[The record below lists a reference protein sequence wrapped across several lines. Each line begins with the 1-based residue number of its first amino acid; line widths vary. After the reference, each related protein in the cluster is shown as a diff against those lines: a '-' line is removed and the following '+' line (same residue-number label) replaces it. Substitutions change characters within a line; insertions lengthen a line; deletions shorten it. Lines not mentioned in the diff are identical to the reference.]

1 MNTPHISVI
10 VAVYNVQ
17 KTLRQCLE
25 SLVNQTLKEIEII
38 CVNDGSTD
46 LSNEIIAEYAE
57 KDCRVKMIDLGRNC
71 GTSVARKQGVM
82 AASGKYIMFCDSDDE
97 YYPNAC
103 EVVWRE
109 MEKDPVDIL
118 HFASK
123 ICAFPNAKVDL
134 KGLKKVLQPV
144 LQKVEGDLCKKC
156 LQEEKWGFT
165 LWNKAYNA
173 EICKKAF
180 GHVCNEYIVVSE
192 DLYVTF
198 LILYFSKTYRGI
210 SSRLYLYRAGEGITV
225 WNSQVDFE
233 KFKKLCTETKLIPC
247 IKQFLDSVNA
257 EKKYYTVYK
266 KLCNRILEN
275 RIYQWMHIL
284 SAEDSWKGYQLLTEK
299 LTVPA
304 VVGELERVSC
314 GKFDEVVK
322 RLTANNTMVRGGRPV
337 KRIGAYYHR
346 IRNGGAEKI
355 TTELL
360 FIWKQLGYEVSLI
373 TDEPEAA
380 DDYPVPE
387 GTKRIVIRDFRKS
400 LNGTFAK
407 RAKEWKYIIEKNN
420 LDTIV
425 YHDATSPTLL
435 WDLCSVKGEHCN
447 FFVVAHSMFA
457 GITWYDPERAT
468 LMPDVYKMVDGVA
481 VLSDTDAKFW
491 SNYCPAYYIPNPISL
506 TAPET
511 VSTLKSKNI
520 LWVGRLSPEKQ
531 PEDMIKI
538 FSLVKR
544 QVPDATLTMLGSAD
558 IDWME
563 DNLQQMVDDM
573 RLSDSVEFVDFTLDV
588 ERYYQEAAV
597 FAFTSKCESFSM
609 VLAESK
615 NYGLPIVMYSLPNL
629 ELIKDG
635 KGVYEISQNNVVKF
649 SNTLISLLQDEV
661 LRREEGAKSRES
673 IEEFVKNDIC
683 ERWGEAFQKLSVPL
697 QYGDQSMTLVLDLL
711 LSGLHEGILK
721 LRGQQF
727 YSSAGIAVHGEACG
741 RHEEVLNRHE
751 EVVNRHEEVVNRHEE
766 VVNRHEEVVNRHED
780 AINHQWGIQ
789 KWHEDRISALEQR
802 TFKGMLKKVFRK
814 LFKK

>member
-1 MNTPHISVI
+1 MNTPKISII
-10 VAVYNVQ
+10 VPVYNVER
-17 KTLRQCLE
+17 TLRYCLD
-25 SLVNQTLKEIEII
+25 SLVSQTLKEIEII

-46 LSNEIIAEYAE
+46 SSNDILEEYAK
-57 KDCRVKMIDLGRNC
+57 KDSRVIPISLNKNSGI
-71 GTSVARKQGVM
+71 TVARKE
-82 AASGKYIMFCDSDDE
+82 AASHSKGKYIMICDSDDA
-97 YYPNAC
+97 YLPNAC
-103 EVVWRE
+103 ETVWRE
-109 MEKDPVDIL
+109 MEKDPVDVL
-118 HFASK
+118 HFGTK
-123 ICAFPNAKVDL
+123 LCVTPGTTLNRKDL
-134 KGLKKVLQPV
+134 KKILTPLYKT
-144 LQKVEGDLCKKC
+144 VEGNLCNECFSNKR
-156 LQEEKWGFT
+156 WAFT
-165 LWNKAYNA
+165 IWNKAYNGDVFR
-173 EICKKAF
+173 KAVTHI
-180 GHVCNEYIVVSE
+180 GEEYIIVSE
-192 DLYVTF
+192 DQYITF
-198 LILYFSKTYRGI
+198 LVLYYSRSYRGI
-210 SSRLYLYRAGEGITV
+210 PDQLYIYNAGAGITV
-225 WNSQVDFE
+225 WDEKVDFARFQ
-233 KFKKLCTETKLIPC
+233 KTSTEIKLIKC
-247 IKQFLDSVNA
+247 IKRFLDEVGA
-257 EKKYYTVYK
+257 EKQYYTIYK
-266 KLCNRILEN
+266 KICTSIVQN
-275 RIYQWMHIL
+275 RIYQWL
-284 SAEDSWKGYQLLTEK
+284 NSLTVEDGWRGYQLLIDE
-299 LTVPA
+299 LGADIVVPEIA
-304 VVGELERVSC
+304 RISSN
-314 GKFDEVVK
+314 KSFDVVK
-322 RLTANNTMVRGGRPV
+322 KLVYNKSMVRGGKPV

-346 IRNGGAEKI
+346 LRNGGAEKI
-355 TTELL
+355 TSELL
-360 FIWKQLGYEVSLI
+360 YIWKKLGYEVVLI
-373 TDEPEAA
+373 TDEPKHLG
-380 DDYPVPE
+380 DYPVPE
-387 GTKRIVIRDFRKS
+387 GTDRVIISDYRKCIAGNYSQRAADWKRIIQ
-400 LNGTFAK
+400 
-407 RAKEWKYIIEKNN
+407 KNN

-468 LMPDVYKMVDGVA
+468 FMPDIYKMVDGVA

-506 TAPET
+506 TAPEN

-588 ERYYQEAAV
+588 ERYYQEATV

-673 IEEFVKNDIC
+673 IEEFVKNNIC
-683 ERWGEAFQKLSVPL
+683 ERWGEVFQKLSVPL

-721 LRGQQF
+721 LRGQQL
-727 YSSAGIAVHGEACG
+727 YSPAGIAVHGEACG

-802 TFKGMLKKVFRK
+802 TFKGMLKKIYRK
-814 LFKK
+814 LFRR